1 MSDTIEFI
9 EVTTNTTSI
18 PPNDDKCG
26 KKIEFRNN
34 SINSEVEKILCPD
47 ENGVSA
53 WIPIEVFEEAGYPF
67 GNGGSWA
74 RSDGRLASKYIIEK
88 DRSSGTGNKITSI
101 RTVGFA
107 TKINSRSP
115 IPLKAREE
123 LKGKP
128 CPVCGRSHGKNELD
142 HKNGHDRTGDSVDD
156 FQPLCKPCNDQK
168 RHYCKECRDTGKRFD
183 ATRLSYKVGWLEGN
197 SFYTTAQGCKGCYWY
212 DVALFHKTA
221 IFKK

>member
-1 MSDTIEFI
+1 MNDTTEFI
-9 EVTTNTTSI
+9 EVTTKIASV
-18 PPNDDKCG
+18 PPNYDKCG
-26 KKIEFRNN
+26 RNIKFRDN

-47 ENGVSA
+47 ENGVSQWA
-53 WIPIEVFEEAGYPF
+53 PIELFEKAGYPF

-74 RSDGRLASKYIIEK
+74 RPDGRLAAKYRIEK
-88 DRSSGTGNKITSI
+88 GRSSGTGNKITSI
-101 RTVGFA
+101 RIVGFS
-107 TKINSRSP
+107 TKIDSRSST
-115 IPLKAREE
+115 PLKVREE

-128 CPVCGRSHGKNELD
+128 CPNCGRSHGKNEID
-142 HKNGHDRTGDSVDD
+142 HKDGYNRTGVSIDD

-183 ATRLSYKVGWLEGN
+183 ATRLSFKSGWLEGN
-197 SFYTTAQGCKGCYWY
+197 SFYTTTQGCRGCYWY